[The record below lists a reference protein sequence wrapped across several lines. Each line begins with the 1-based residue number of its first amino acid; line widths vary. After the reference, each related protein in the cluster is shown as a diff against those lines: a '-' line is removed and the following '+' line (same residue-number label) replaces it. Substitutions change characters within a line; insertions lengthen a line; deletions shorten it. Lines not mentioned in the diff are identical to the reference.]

1 MEEVAMVCPAMMMSP
16 EWRNISWS
24 TNASAKLDRIETME
38 DALHSGRWQIAAHLV
53 KSELWQQLQ
62 LVPHGTHDDG
72 PDAMERAGSMLASS
86 VDRAAF
92 YGRDAPSTPSAGAG
106 MPRGWR

>member
-1 MEEVAMVCPAMMMSP
+1 MQGVFH
-16 EWRNISWS
+16 RF
-24 TNASAKLDRIETME
+24 
-38 DALHSGRWQIAAHLV
+38 DAVEFGGRARGRWQIAAHLV